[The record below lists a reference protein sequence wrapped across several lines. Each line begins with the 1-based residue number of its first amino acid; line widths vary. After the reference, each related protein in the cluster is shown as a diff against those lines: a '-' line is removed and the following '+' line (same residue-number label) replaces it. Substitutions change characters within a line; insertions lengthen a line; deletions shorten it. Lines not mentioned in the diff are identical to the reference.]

1 MEWIDIK
8 QRLKRYGF
16 QGILL
21 TLKIENSGLT
31 FHILYNRPDNRNE
44 MTLYLEQDYI
54 GLDNILLLRA
64 NTDLIDDQWLDDL
77 FLCLDKFKEYV
88 SELIDCGF
96 EFSWEI
102 PKESEYNYLKKF
114 NDNFKGTLARF
125 RVPVNNEEKSST
137 GKPVLYKTIVLNQH
151 IDYNDCELLILK
163 EDGSFDLLEMFPS
176 ELYINIDKKTVSTS
190 LNYQFWIPDIN
201 KIKAYLLS

>member
-16 QGILL
+16 QGIFL

-176 ELYINIDKKTVSTS
+176 ELYINIDKETVSTS

>member
-16 QGILL
+16 QGIFL
-21 TLKIENSGLT
+21 TLKIENSGLA

-54 GLDNILLLRA
+54 GLDSILLLRA

-176 ELYINIDKKTVSTS
+176 ELYINIDKETVSTS

>member
-54 GLDNILLLRA
+54 GLDNILLLRV

-176 ELYINIDKKTVSTS
+176 ELYINIDKETVSTS